1 MSELNTRTIK
11 SRTDV
16 APTLSPAF
24 ISSAALLCKLAFAA
38 LLTAFGLRAQG
49 ETAINPPLPSQDLD
63 GRTVEEAYGGVVVGQ
78 TVTVA
83 GQDFYQYFVAL
94 WRDKPSN
101 EKYSITVRERPSARL
116 GNLVWVEYER
126 RTLFQ
131 AILPVSRSQI
141 RPVSEQAVEI
151 AWQRMME
158 LEIERQLFN
167 DADLAKDEL

>member
-1 MSELNTRTIK
+1 MVPTI
-11 SRTDV
+11 S
-16 APTLSPAF
+16 PTFLMAAAQLVKLGF
-24 ISSAALLCKLAFAA
+24 LALLISTAALARAA
-38 LLTAFGLRAQG
+38 TDM
-49 ETAINPPLPSQDLD
+49 NPPLPSEDLD

-126 RTLFQ
+126 QTLFQ
-131 AILPVSRSQI
+131 TLLPVSRSQI
-141 RPVSEQAVEI
+141 KPVSEQAVEI
-151 AWQRMME
+151 AWQRMIE
-158 LEIERQLFN
+158 LDIERRLFS
-167 DADLAKDEL
+167 DADLAKDEF

>member
-1 MSELNTRTIK
+1 MVPTI
-11 SRTDV
+11 S
-16 APTLSPAF
+16 PTFLMAAAQLVKLGF
-24 ISSAALLCKLAFAA
+24 LALLISTAALARAA
-38 LLTAFGLRAQG
+38 ADM
-49 ETAINPPLPSQDLD
+49 NPPLPSEDLD

-126 RTLFQ
+126 QTLFQ
-131 AILPVSRSQI
+131 TLLPVSRSQI
-141 RPVSEQAVEI
+141 KPVSEQAVEI
-151 AWQRMME
+151 AWQRMIE
-158 LEIERQLFN
+158 LDIERRLFS
-167 DADLAKDEL
+167 DADLAKDEF